1 MSVCIPSAIEIGN
14 QGGADTSVLRA
25 LAAAIPQGAVPSSHQ
40 AHNLHP
46 VHPPRPRGSTRPIRR
61 RNVGR
66 RRSSQISPTGSV
78 DCDPDLSHL
87 GCGREAIILNER
99 RRCQEGVLHSVVA
112 ALEGRRTLVL
122 SFRAIQLHRIEMIQH
137 KLVALQSSMA
147 SKLKKTGTISEEDW
161 EKLDKGLDHYGRL
174 YLDLEAMCC

>member
-46 VHPPRPRGSTRPIRR
+46 VHPPRPRG
-61 RNVGR
+61 
-66 RRSSQISPTGSV
+66 ISPTGSV